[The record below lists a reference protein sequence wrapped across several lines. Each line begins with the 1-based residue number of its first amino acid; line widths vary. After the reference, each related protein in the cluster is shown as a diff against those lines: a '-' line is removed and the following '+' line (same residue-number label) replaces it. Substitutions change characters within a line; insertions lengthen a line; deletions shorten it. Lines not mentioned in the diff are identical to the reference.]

1 MRCLSRLCVLLWLA
15 ALAAPGLSQS
25 TTTRA
30 QPWRTGF
37 DDGRRWVELFPDPAT
52 LEVVLKP
59 EFADDPP
66 ADLLAEC
73 IEADGA
79 YLLLKPH
86 DVELS
91 RAAYTQRSDVRGV
104 HSVFYRTEDGLRRRA
119 PMQRMTLT
127 NRIAVRL
134 LDGATI
140 EGVLADNGVT
150 LDRSIPYSARTYVVV
165 VDSDDH
171 ALAVAQAILSTGLV
185 EWAVPQFK
193 KRFPRRHIPND
204 PMFGMQWHL
213 RNAGQGGGRAGVD
226 IRACDAWDVVRGA
239 GATIGVVDDGLD
251 WTHPDLLANYRPEWS
266 WDINAKD
273 PDPMPSCTHAHGTAV
288 AGLAAAVG
296 NNAIGVT
303 GVAPQADLAGIRLIA
318 EPVTDEEI
326 GDGLSHSAQHI
337 DIYNCSWGVL
347 DDGETIDGPGVLAT
361 AALDDGVRT
370 GRGGLGNIF
379 VWAAGNGR
387 ITGDDANFD
396 GFANARHTIAVSAS
410 DNLDHMAAY
419 SESGACILLNAPS
432 SGGTLALATTDPAG
446 VCGDDPGEY
455 RTDFGF
461 TSGAAPLVSGVVALM
476 LARNPFLDW
485 RDVQTIL
492 VRSAVPNQTSD
503 GAWRTNGAGR
513 LYHPTLGFGR
523 VDAAEAL
530 RLTDEWV
537 GLGDELLYTQG
548 FALNRAI
555 PDNQATGV
563 NFNMAVPGGLF
574 VERIEVALAV
584 SHPRRGDI
592 EIAITSPT
600 GARSVLAPPRPFDT
614 NADFD
619 WTFVTVHF
627 WDEDSEG
634 TWRVTVRDTR
644 PGAIG
649 SIVRFGFTVFGH
661 DALAN
666 SGDMNGDGAFN
677 GFDIDVFLLA
687 LADRAAYQ
695 ALYPHLDPDV
705 IGDLN
710 NDGVLDVFDLP
721 AFVKKTLR

>member
-1 MRCLSRLCVLLWLA
+1 MRCFSRLCMLVVIG
-15 ALAAPGLSQS
+15 ALAAPALSQS
-25 TTTRA
+25 TANRSR
-30 QPWRTGF
+30 PWRTGY
-37 DDGRRWVELFPDPAT
+37 DDGRRWVALFPDPTT

-59 EFADDPP
+59 EFAENPP
-66 ADLLAEC
+66 ADLLREC
-73 IEADGA
+73 IEVDGA
-79 YLLLKPH
+79 YLLLKPQ

-91 RAAYTQRSDVRGV
+91 RGAYIQRGDVRAV
-104 HSVFYRTEDGLRRRA
+104 HSVFYRTEDAFRQRA
-119 PMQRMTLT
+119 AAQRMTLT

-134 LDGATI
+134 HPSATI
-140 EGVLADNGVT
+140 EDLLAASDVT
-150 LDRSIPYSARTYVVV
+150 LDRTIPYCERTYIVLAS
-165 VDSDDH
+165 SDDH
-171 ALAVAQAILSTGLV
+171 ALAVAQSILSTGLA

-193 KRFPRRHIPND
+193 RRYPRRHIPND
-204 PMFGMQWHL
+204 PMFGQQWHL
-213 RNAGQGGGRAGVD
+213 RNTGQGSGRAGVD
-226 IRACDAWDVVRGA
+226 IHATDAWDVSRGA

-251 WTHPDLLANYRPEWS
+251 WTHPDLFANYRPEWS

-273 PDPMPSCTHAHGTAV
+273 PDPMPFCTHAHGTAV

-296 NNAIGVT
+296 NNALGVS
-303 GVAPQADLAGIRLIA
+303 GVAPAANLAGIRLIA

-326 GDGLSHSAQHI
+326 GDALSHQAQHI
-337 DIYNCSWGVL
+337 DIYNCSWGVV
-347 DDGETIDGPGVLAT
+347 DDGETIDGPGVLAA

-396 GFANARHTIAVSAS
+396 GFANARHTIAVAAC
-410 DNLDHMAAY
+410 DNLDRAAAY
-419 SESGACILLNAPS
+419 SEGGACILLNAPS
-432 SGGTLALATTDPAG
+432 SGGTLALATTDPTG
-446 VCGDDPGEY
+446 VCGDDPGDY

-461 TSGAAPLVSGVVALM
+461 TSGAAPLVSGVIALM
-476 LARNPFLDW
+476 LERNPLLDW

-492 VRSAVPNQTSD
+492 VRSAVPNQTGD
-503 GAWRTNGAGR
+503 GGWRTNAGGR
-513 LYHPTLGFGR
+513 MYHPALGFGR
-523 VDAAEAL
+523 VNAAEAL

-555 PDNQATGV
+555 PDNNVTGV
-563 NFNMAVPGGLF
+563 KFNMTVPGGLF
-574 VERIEVALAV
+574 IERVEVALSV
-584 SHPRRGDI
+584 IHPRRGDI
-592 EIAITSPT
+592 EITVTSPAGT
-600 GARSVLAPPRPFDT
+600 QSVVAPPRLFDS

-644 PGAIG
+644 QGAVG

-677 GFDIDVFLLA
+677 GFDIDGFLLA
-687 LADRAAYQ
+687 LADRAAYH

-721 AFVKKTLR
+721 AFVKLTLR